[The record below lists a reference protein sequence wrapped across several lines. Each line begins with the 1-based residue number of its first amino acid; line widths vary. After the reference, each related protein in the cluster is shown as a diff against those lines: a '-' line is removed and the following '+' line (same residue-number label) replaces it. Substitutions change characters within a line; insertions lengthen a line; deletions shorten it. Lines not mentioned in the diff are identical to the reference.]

1 MEKPAVYDEELAYE
15 EGDEDSKWNASLN
28 LSNSKISS
36 QEKGFCSLDFIE
48 ENNDI
53 SFETFG
59 RNQNLNFDI
68 LNEVFD
74 VSFEN
79 RHENSFQYSFED
91 QSERV
96 LHELHF
102 EQHDYGKQMIK
113 KYESCHVIYDPVTEY
128 MERLFS

>member
-1 MEKPAVYDEELAYE
+1 MNCLEVEGEQEDQSYNQSQHMEKPRVYDEELTYK
-15 EGDEDSKWNASLN
+15 EGDEVSQWNDSLN
-28 LSNSKISS
+28 LSNSKFSS

-59 RNQNLNFDI
+59 RNQNLNSDI

-79 RHENSFQYSFED
+79 SHENSFQYSFDD
-91 QSERV
+91 QSDRV
-96 LHELHF
+96 LDELYF

-113 KYESCHVIYDPVTEY
+113 K
-128 MERLFS
+128 